1 MWMYVIPL
9 NDILK
14 KMVKGVTVTY
24 SVPAVAVRDSSL
36 HGLGTVDSEKRL
48 SPHSGYMNWPG

>member
-1 MWMYVIPL
+1 MYVIPL
-9 NDILK
+9 NDIL

-36 HGLGTVDSEKRL
+36 HGLGTVDSEKSL

>member
-1 MWMYVIPL
+1 MYVIPL

-14 KMVKGVTVTY
+14 NGKGGDVTY

-36 HGLGTVDSEKRL
+36 HGLGTVDSEKSL
-48 SPHSGYMNWPG
+48 SPRSGYMNWPG